1 MGAIM
6 ALSQIPNRQSHP
18 QSVPNLA
25 LAQVTLE
32 ALLMP
37 TGTAEKR
44 RLLVARDERQE
55 KLDDDPLGPAQGIVN
70 GLRLS
75 VTLWSLIALVV
86 LLMR

>member
-1 MGAIM
+1 M
-6 ALSQIPNRQSHP
+6 ALSQIPERGTRP
-18 QSVPNLA
+18 QSIANLA

-37 TGTAEKR
+37 NGKAEEG
-44 RLLVARDERQE
+44 RLRVVRNERQE
-55 KLDDDPLGPAQGIVN
+55 ELEEDPLGSARGIVN

-75 VTLWSLIALVV
+75 VTLWSFIALVV

>member
-1 MGAIM
+1 M
-6 ALSQIPNRQSHP
+6 ALSQIPGRGTHP
-18 QSVPNLA
+18 QSVANLV

-37 TGTAEKR
+37 NSKVEEG
-44 RLLVARDERQE
+44 RLRVVRDGLQE
-55 KLDDDPLGPAQGIVN
+55 ELDDDPLGAARGIGN

-75 VTLWSLIALVV
+75 VTLWSFIALVV

>member
-1 MGAIM
+1 M
-6 ALSQIPNRQSHP
+6 ALSQIPDRQSHP
-18 QSVPNLA
+18 QSIANLA

-37 TGTAEKR
+37 TGKAEEE
-44 RLLVARDERQE
+44 RLRVTRDERQE
-55 KLDDDPLGPAQGIVN
+55 ELDDDLLGPARGIVN

-75 VTLWSLIALVV
+75 VTLWSFIALVV

>member
-1 MGAIM
+1 M
-6 ALSQIPNRQSHP
+6 ALSQIPDRGTHP
-18 QSVPNLA
+18 QSVANLA

-37 TGTAEKR
+37 TSKAEEG
-44 RLLVARDERQE
+44 RLRVARDEWQE
-55 KLDDDPLGPAQGIVN
+55 ELDDDPLGPARGIVN

-75 VTLWSLIALVV
+75 VTLWSFIALVV

>member
-1 MGAIM
+1 M
-6 ALSQIPNRQSHP
+6 ALSQITDRGTHP
-18 QSVPNLA
+18 QSIANLA

-37 TGTAEKR
+37 TGKAEEGR
-44 RLLVARDERQE
+44 SRVVRNERQE
-55 KLDDDPLGPAQGIVN
+55 ELEEDPLGPAKGIIN

-75 VTLWSLIALVV
+75 VTLWSFIALVV